1 MIFNSII
8 SSTLDM
14 GLVEIIVQHEPKERR
29 QSHDTRH
36 LKVVSLSMLNADHSK
51 YVRLEKHYLNF
62 INIFGNNYD

>member
-51 YVRLEKHYLNF
+51 YVRLEKHYLKC
-62 INIFGNNYD
+62 INIFGNNYN